1 MKETVLRPGSFIAGI
16 ARPSAFWARARA
28 IFVVL
33 CLPGLVAACARPG
46 VDPMYPPVSAHVP
59 GATSHAI
66 LIATTRK
73 RSADPGAMFS
83 GERGAGLD
91 FAEAVVSVPP
101 THVSGNIEWPSQPPG
116 NPASDFVTREANY
129 MDGETAF
136 IAALNQQLEQRPP
149 GHRKVL
155 LFIHGFNTKFPEGLY
170 RLAQVVQD
178 AKSPA
183 VPVYFSW
190 ASRGELSG
198 YVYDQNSATIARDQ
212 LEHLIVLLARSK
224 ADQINVLAHSMGNWV
239 TVEAFRNIAMT
250 RELHG
255 YSQKLGM
262 IVLASPDIDV
272 DVFRSQMARIGR
284 PKKPFLIILSRDD
297 RALALSTF
305 IAGNEARLGDYK
317 NAAGLTEYN
326 AIVVDLS
333 GVKGESP
340 LNHDKFAE
348 IAAIAPQLKEVLA
361 QGVHTNG
368 ASPVEQA
375 TNAPLDATPGV
386 VRTVLSLPLAAVA
399 APIVIISRAGQ

>member
-1 MKETVLRPGSFIAGI
+1 MRQIFFAFAPIRV
-16 ARPSAFWARARA
+16 SAFWRRTRA
-28 IFVVL
+28 VVL
-33 CLPGLVAACARPG
+33 VLFLPAMLAACARPG
-46 VDPMYPPVSAHVP
+46 VDPMYPPVATPAS
-59 GATSHAI
+59 GATSHDI

-116 NPASDFVTREANY
+116 NPASDFVTREADY
-129 MDGETAF
+129 LDGEKAF

-170 RLAQVVQD
+170 RLAQVAQD
-178 AKSPA
+178 TKSPA

-224 ADQINVLAHSMGNWV
+224 ADKINVLAHSMGNWV

-255 YSQKLGM
+255 YSQKLGA

-272 DVFRSQMARIGR
+272 DVFRSQMARIGV

-297 RALALSTF
+297 WALALSRF
-305 IAGNEARLGDYK
+305 IAGDEARLGDYK
-317 NAAGLTEYN
+317 NAADLTKYN

-333 GVKGESP
+333 DVKGENP

-348 IAAIAPQLKEVLA
+348 IAAIAPQLKEVLE

-368 ASPVEQA
+368 ATPIEQA
-375 TNAPLDATPGV
+375 ANSPLDATPGV
-386 VRTVLSLPLAAVA
+386 VRTVLSLPIAAVA
-399 APIVIISRAGQ
+399 APIVIISRAGH

>member
-1 MKETVLRPGSFIAGI
+1 MRPGSFISRGV
-16 ARPSAFWARARA
+16 RTSAFWARARA
-28 IFVVL
+28 ILLVL
-33 CLPGLVAACARPG
+33 CLPGLLAACARPG
-46 VDPMYPPVSAHVP
+46 VDPMYPPVSANVP
-59 GATSHAI
+59 GATSHTI

-101 THVSGNIEWPSQPPG
+101 THASGNIEWPSQPPG

-129 MDGETAF
+129 MDGEKAF

-149 GHRKVL
+149 GQRKVL

-170 RLAQVVQD
+170 RLAQVAQD

-212 LEHLIVLLARSK
+212 LEHLIMLLARSK
-224 ADQINVLAHSMGNWV
+224 ADTINVLAHSMGNWV

-255 YSQKLGM
+255 YGHKLGL
-262 IVLASPDIDV
+262 VALASPDIDV
-272 DVFRSQMARIGR
+272 DVFRSQMARIGV

-297 RALALSTF
+297 RALALSRF
-305 IAGNEARLGDYK
+305 IAGDEARLGDYK
-317 NAAGLTEYN
+317 NSADLTKYN

-333 GVKGESP
+333 DVKGENP

-348 IAAIAPQLKEVLA
+348 IAAIAPQLKQVLA
-361 QGVHTNG
+361 QGVHTEG
-368 ASPVEQA
+368 TSPVEQA
-375 TNAPLDATPGV
+375 TNAPFDATPGV